1 MATQFGIAAP
11 QIYARFPIA
20 VEEVK
25 RYAERA
31 ERLGYHSLWVQE
43 RALLSSAAGAL
54 EGVALLG
61 YLAALTRDIRLG
73 NAVFL
78 INLRNPIQLA
88 KSVATLDQ
96 LSRGRVIF
104 GVGLGAV
111 TRLYAAY
118 GLSPERRVARFV
130 EGLELIRRLWT
141 EDGLDFE
148 GRFWQV
154 KNASLRPKPFQ
165 KPHPPIWFGGHAPA
179 ALRRAARYGDGFIG
193 AGSSSI
199 EDFKSE
205 VETVRRA
212 LEAEGK
218 DPGRFM
224 IAKRIYIGV
233 HRDRARAAERTRE
246 WFKLYYNDAELADRV
261 AVFGTPG
268 ECLARLREAIAA
280 GARLLVLNPMFDMSE
295 HMELFASELIP
306 SLREEH
312 LP

>member
-1 MATQFGIAAP
+1 METQFGIAAP
-11 QIYARFPIA
+11 QIYASFPIS
-20 VEEVK
+20 VEEMK

-31 ERLGYHSLWVQE
+31 EQLRYHSLWVQE
-43 RALLSSAAGAL
+43 HALLSSAAGAL

-61 YLAALTRDIRLG
+61 YLAALTREVRLG

-111 TRLYAAY
+111 SRLYAAY

-141 EDGLDFE
+141 EDRLTFE
-148 GRFWQV
+148 GKFWQV
-154 KNASLRPKPFQ
+154 RKASLLPKPFQ

-179 ALRRAARYGDGFIG
+179 ALRRAVKYGSGFIG

-199 EDFKSE
+199 QDFKKE
-205 VETVRRA
+205 VEIVRQA
-212 LEAEGK
+212 LEEENKEAGA
-218 DPGRFM
+218 FM
-224 IAKRIYIGV
+224 IAKRVYIGV

-246 WFKLYYNDAELADRV
+246 WFKLYYNNPEMADRV

-268 ECLARLREAIAA
+268 DCLERLRDVITA
-280 GARLLVLNPMFDMSE
+280 GARLLVLNPMFDMLE
-295 HMELFASELIP
+295 HMELFASEIIP
-306 SLREEH
+306 SLRGE
-312 LP
+312 